1 VKNCRRLT
9 AAAALLAVL
18 AVLAVSQTL
27 AVDVA
32 VAVADGLD
40 VVVHIASSTVT
51 ADRPAHAE

>member
-18 AVLAVSQTL
+18 AVSQTL
-27 AVDVA
+27 AVD

-40 VVVHIASSTVT
+40 VVVHIESSTVT
-51 ADRPAHAE
+51 ADRPAHTE